1 LCSLPASIGAT
12 ISEPR
17 SLRRLLRDGRQ
28 PDWRSTP
35 RHSGRA
41 TAGGSRQRAGSK
53 GIERSMA
60 SRAAVENHMIGNG
73 SQMEV
78 SSCAFVDSGWCWRS
92 WLVVLLRQRT
102 GCEGNHRQAVQTEL
116 AASRDDQSHWLYY
129 EVPSASVTQWVA
141 ETSYGNLRRVLR
153 QNGISSLCP
162 HSTASLIALSRIR
175 RRRPGSAKP
184 ASMTTSRRRRC

>member
-1 LCSLPASIGAT
+1 MLCSLRHRSARRSR
-12 ISEPR
+12 SPR

-28 PDWRSTP
+28 PDWRSSP

-53 GIERSMA
+53 GIKRSIA

-73 SQMEV
+73 SQNGGKLMRI
-78 SSCAFVDSGWCWRS
+78 CRQ
-92 WLVVLLRQRT
+92 WLVLASCGLFCCRQRT

-129 EVPSASVTQWVA
+129 EVPSASVTQWW
-141 ETSYGNLRRVLR
+141 LRRATATCGACSGRKHLL
-153 QNGISSLCP
+153 SLP
-162 HSTASLIALSRIR
+162 AQHASLIALSRIR